1 MPIESNITFLFS
13 CNGEELFLDGK
24 EFGILDYSGLE
35 ATDYELERNTNV
47 NYIGAKKK
55 RKTILP
61 RPISVSFVYR
71 GPEQLKAEKRQEL
84 IRFFDPLS
92 SGDLTVNF
100 MGTERNIKYE
110 LIGFELDSKNVY
122 DELSCMVE
130 LECMDPAFL
139 STITESQQIST
150 WIGGWKWK
158 FTLPFRMRQRGEKK
172 VNIYNDG
179 HLSCPVE
186 ILFHG
191 PAVNPCVKNL
201 RTGEAVK
208 VNRQL
213 TSDETLHINTAFRQ
227 KSVKIENNGRFE
239 DAFHA
244 ITMDTRFFQ
253 LEPGDNMIEYST
265 DNEHEVQNVVI
276 KYRKRYRG
284 V

>member
-1 MPIESNITFLFS
+1 MPTESNITFLFS

-110 LIGFELDSKNVY
+110 LIGFEFDSKNVY

-201 RTGEAVK
+201 RTGETVK
-208 VNRQL
+208 VKRQL
-213 TSDETLHINTAFRQ
+213 TSDETLHINTAFGK

-239 DAFHA
+239 DAFHT